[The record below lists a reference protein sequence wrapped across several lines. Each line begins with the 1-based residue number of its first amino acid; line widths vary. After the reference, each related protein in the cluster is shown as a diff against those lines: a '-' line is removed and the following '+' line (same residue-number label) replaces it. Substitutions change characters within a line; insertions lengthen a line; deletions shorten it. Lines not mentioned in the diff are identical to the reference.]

1 MRKSLPIILTT
12 LMLFVTFITNAQG
25 ELFKVMATKGIIVLK
40 KAASAEW
47 KPLFTGTRL
56 HKEEQIKVSEKG
68 YLGLIHAPTGKTLEV
83 KTPGTYNISDLAT
96 KVTSNKVSFSEKY
109 SKYVYA
115 ELTSAEAE
123 DPNANHKKNMKV
135 TGSVDRGLLNS
146 DFIRVFAT
154 GNSDVLNS
162 NTTIRWM
169 KNAGAEGYVVE
180 VFNMVDEVIQKNE
193 TVDTSITIDL
203 AKINYGEFA
212 DDKRVIIKVSAKNN
226 KKLISHSK
234 TIVFN
239 ESKELATELA
249 NLEGEF
255 SEESSLGY
263 LIKASF
269 YEQKNMFLEAAN
281 CYEKAIILEPNSE
294 KYKSMFRNF
303 LVKYELPEFY
313 PYYTVD

>member
-1 MRKSLPIILTT
+1 MKKNLTIILTSLIGIVST
-12 LMLFVTFITNAQG
+12 ANAQG
-25 ELFKVMATKGIIVLK
+25 ELFKVMATKGTIVAK
-40 KAASAEW
+40 KLSSTEW

-83 KTPGTYNISDLAT
+83 KTPGTFNVSELAQ
-96 KVTSNKVSFSEKY
+96 KVTNTKVSFSEKY

-146 DFIRVFAT
+146 DFIRVFAP
-154 GNSDVLNS
+154 GNSDILKS
-162 NTTIRWM
+162 TATIKWM
-169 KNAGAEGYVVE
+169 KNAAAESYVVE
-180 VFNMVDEVIQKNE
+180 VINLVDEVIQKNE
-193 TVDTSITIDL
+193 TSDTSLTLDL
-203 AKINYGEFA
+203 AKLNYGEFA

-226 KKLISHSK
+226 NKLISHSK
-234 TIVFN
+234 TLALN
-239 ESKELATELA
+239 ESKELLAEIA
-249 NLEGEF
+249 NLEAEF
-255 SEESSLGY
+255 SEESALGY

-269 YEQKNMFLEAAN
+269 YEQKNMFLEAAS
-281 CYEKAIILEPNSE
+281 CYEKAIALEPSAE
-294 KYKSMFRNF
+294 KYKSMLRIF

-313 PYYTVD
+313 PYYTSN